1 MCCDSTA
8 RGPPWAWEP
17 GSEGRGVPPPSH
29 SVAHSSLQGSARLLS
44 LLVCLCSLVIL
55 APSAF
60 GPCLA
65 EVPTSSPQPWAPRSQ
80 PSLFSGSQLKS
91 PGGQSGRPRSCLQ
104 ARPAPFY
111 SGDRPWSKSP
121 SWGTVA
127 VQWEC
132 RRAQNG
138 ALTCVWDGCRVS
150 SVFVH
155 GFQAVFQCRVRPVPI
170 LAGGAFQS
178 GCEVSL
184 GWSVCALGSLFCSAA
199 CSCHSWAPLTI
210 RLWRWTAGCSQM
222 LFAIQV
228 GVSPYR
234 TWHSSSLLGLSVHQC
249 LRGKWLLASFQ
260 GPREKTSPV
269 SVPTVPWSHLW
280 LSASQSQRP

>member
-1 MCCDSTA
+1 MVQ
-8 RGPPWAWEP
+8 E
-17 GSEGRGVPPPSH
+17 SELG
-29 SVAHSSLQGSARLLS
+29 
-44 LLVCLCSLVIL
+44 
-55 APSAF
+55 
-60 GPCLA
+60 
-65 EVPTSSPQPWAPRSQ
+65 
-80 PSLFSGSQLKS
+80 
-91 PGGQSGRPRSCLQ
+91 
-104 ARPAPFY
+104 
-111 SGDRPWSKSP
+111 
-121 SWGTVA
+121 
-127 VQWEC
+127 
-132 RRAQNG
+132 
-138 ALTCVWDGCRVS
+138 DGCR
-150 SVFVH
+150 SVGVQTCAEWGSDVCLGRLQSLQRFCSW
-155 GFQAVFQCRVRPVPI
+155 FPSRLPVPRSPCL
-170 LAGGAFQS
+170 LAGEAFQL

-210 RLWRWTAGCSQM
+210 RLWGWTAGCSQM

-234 TWHSSSLLGLSVHQC
+234 TWHSSSLLGLSVHQY

>member
-1 MCCDSTA
+1 MSAGQAST
-8 RGPPWAWEP
+8 
-17 GSEGRGVPPPSH
+17 V
-29 SVAHSSLQGSARLLS
+29 
-44 LLVCLCSLVIL
+44 
-55 APSAF
+55 
-60 GPCLA
+60 
-65 EVPTSSPQPWAPRSQ
+65 
-80 PSLFSGSQLKS
+80 
-91 PGGQSGRPRSCLQ
+91 
-104 ARPAPFY
+104 Y

-138 ALTCVWDGCRVS
+138 ALTGVWDGCRVS

-155 GFQAVFQCRVRPVPI
+155 GFQAVFQCHVRPVPI

-210 RLWRWTAGCSQM
+210 RLWGWTAGCSQM

-234 TWHSSSLLGLSVHQC
+234 TWHSSSLLGFLYISISTGSGFWPASRVPERRHPPSAFPRSHGPTSGCRPHRARGPNLS
-249 LRGKWLLASFQ
+249 L
-260 GPREKTSPV
+260 
-269 SVPTVPWSHLW
+269 
-280 LSASQSQRP
+280 